1 MFQYKE
7 IIKVR
12 NKGFEKRQDYNF
24 GVYFLRVFLQKN
36 LLRISENVKFENFE
50 LLNMGF
56 VVVDVIYFE
65 VGD

>member
-12 NKGFEKRQDYNF
+12 NKGFEKRYDYNF